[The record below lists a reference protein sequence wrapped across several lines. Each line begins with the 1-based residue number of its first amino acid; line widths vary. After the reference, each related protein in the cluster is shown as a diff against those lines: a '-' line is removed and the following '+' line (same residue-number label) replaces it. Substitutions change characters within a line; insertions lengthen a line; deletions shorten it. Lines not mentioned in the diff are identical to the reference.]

1 MNLQKLSLREQ
12 VLSALVLIVF
22 IVGGY
27 SFLRFVPA
35 YKATLVMQAAILKSQ
50 TNLQNTEIPEMP
62 DEDFD
67 EMEDRLNDLTQSVNL
82 LKASSA
88 TIESRFAPE
97 DSQELRLRISELAR
111 QHGVRIRVSEAFQ
124 ASASSQSAASGGA
137 VPQVDAKRAA
147 RKAQR
152 EAERAA
158 RLARAGKAPAK
169 VEVKKEEA
177 VQQQIV
183 IPSEALGWLAR
194 LEVGSIFHRP
204 LQTVSVEGDFQGI
217 RNFIRGLEQLPWQV
231 TVVKLDIAVIAADMP
246 PGIAQP
252 LSAQLVLA
260 L

>member
-1 MNLQKLSLREQ
+1 VNLQKMSLREQ
-12 VLSALVLIVF
+12 LLSALVLTVF

-35 YKATLVMQAAILKSQ
+35 YKATLEMQAAILKSQ
-50 TNLQNTEIPEMP
+50 ANLQNTEIPEMP

-82 LKASSA
+82 LKENSV

-111 QHGVRIRVSEAFQ
+111 QHGVRIRGSEAFK
-124 ASASSQSAASGGA
+124 ASASSQGA
-137 VPQVDAKRAA
+137 TGVGVSQGDAKRAA

-158 RLARAGKAPAK
+158 RLIRFGKAPAK
-169 VEVKKEEA
+169 LAVKKEEA
-177 VQQQIV
+177 TQQQIV

-194 LEVGSIFHRP
+194 LEAGSIFHRP
-204 LQTVSVEGDFQGI
+204 LQTMSIEGDFQGI
-217 RNFIRGLEQLPWQV
+217 RNFIRGLDQLQWQV
-231 TVVKLDIAVIAADMP
+231 TVVKFDIAVIAADMP
-246 PGIAQP
+246 PGVPQP

>member
-12 VLSALVLIVF
+12 VLSALVVTVLI
-22 IVGGY
+22 IGGY

-35 YKATLVMQAAILKSQ
+35 YKATVEMQAAILKSQ
-50 TNLQNTEIPEMP
+50 AHLQNTEIPEMP

-67 EMEDRLNDLTQSVNL
+67 ELEDKLNDLTQSVNL
-82 LKASSA
+82 LKANSA

-111 QHGVRIRVSEAFQ
+111 QHGVRIRGSNAFEAT
-124 ASASSQSAASGGA
+124 SSISAAAGA
-137 VPQVDAKRAA
+137 VVSQADAKRAA

-158 RLARAGKAPAK
+158 MLARAGKGPAK
-169 VEVKKEEA
+169 VAVKKEEA
-177 VQQQIV
+177 TQAQIV
-183 IPSEALGWLAR
+183 IPSEDLGWLAR
-194 LEVGSIFHRP
+194 LAPGSIFHRP
-204 LQTVSVEGDFQGI
+204 LQTMSVEGDFEGI
-217 RNFIRGLEQLPWQV
+217 RSFIRGLDQLPWQV

-246 PGIAQP
+246 LGVPQP